1 MGKIKSKSYGFCICF
16 ITGLLVGTL
25 IGTVTIT
32 ILISYRMDQQYKKI
46 IFLENTIQDRNEKL
60 EKLESSINSYAVVLK
75 NIEIHILDNKEID
88 ELDKIDIEKAIK
100 EKYTTLLGKEVKTM
114 DPDILVEVVD
124 KRILKIDKK
133 EYRVNIKKLILTE
146 SLKIYVDVRVVNS

>member
-1 MGKIKSKSYGFCICF
+1 MGKIKNKSYGFCICF

-25 IGTVTIT
+25 IGTVIIT
-32 ILISYRMDQQYKKI
+32 VLISYRMDEQYKKI
-46 IFLENTIQDRNEKL
+46 ISLENTIQDRDAKL
-60 EKLESSINSYAVVLK
+60 EKLENSIDSYAVVLK
-75 NIEIHILDNKEID
+75 NVEIYILDNEEID

-100 EKYTTLLGKEVKTM
+100 EKYSTLLGKEVKTM

-146 SLKIYVDVRVVNS
+146 SLKIYVDVRVNS

>member
-1 MGKIKSKSYGFCICF
+1 MGKIKNKSYGFFICF

-25 IGTVTIT
+25 IGTVIIT
-32 ILISYRMDQQYKKI
+32 VLISYRMDEQYKKI
-46 IFLENTIQDRNEKL
+46 ISLENTIQDRDAKL
-60 EKLESSINSYAVVLK
+60 EKLENSIDSYAVVLK
-75 NIEIHILDNKEID
+75 NVEIYILDNEEID

-100 EKYTTLLGKEVKTM
+100 EKYSTLLGKEVKTM